1 MHPIGWVFCGVS
13 ADGEKIVSL
22 KIATKTTV
30 WFLILAGAVLLF
42 DFIATMHG
50 LLFVAAITAVISGW
64 LLLYQ
69 IVAGI
74 ELRRPMVRPVVV
86 EAKRHRV
93 RARGSWRRK
102 PQPVSDVPEYIDSCP
117 TTCLPVPSYA
127 PQPGGPAQ
135 WSPTP
140 QIAKGAQPKATP
152 SMHAIAEAATTGGG
166 PVKADAISVLCNL
179 GYTKSDARRS
189 VAMVQIENPHAELD
203 ELVRNALALLVSPLV
218 VNQSAAVN

>member
-1 MHPIGWVFCGVS
+1 M
-13 ADGEKIVSL
+13 SL

-74 ELRRPMVRPVVV
+74 ELRRPMVRPVVFTI
-86 EAKRHRV
+86 KK
-93 RARGSWRRK
+93 SRR
-102 PQPVSDVPEYIDSCP
+102 P
-117 TTCLPVPSYA
+117 TPSM
-127 PQPGGPAQ
+127 
-135 WSPTP
+135 P
-140 QIAKGAQPKATP
+140 QIATATQPATVEKP
-152 SMHAIAEAATTGGG
+152 STHSIAPA

>member
-1 MHPIGWVFCGVS
+1 MHPIEWVFCGVS

-74 ELRRPMVRPVVV
+74 ELRRGLLRPMVVIAKKNRPAWRRPGSSSEPVRPVP
-86 EAKRHRV
+86 H
-93 RARGSWRRK
+93 
-102 PQPVSDVPEYIDSCP
+102 
-117 TTCLPVPSYA
+117 
-127 PQPGGPAQ
+127 
-135 WSPTP
+135 TP
-140 QIAKGAQPKATP
+140 QIATATQPAVVEKP
-152 SMHAIAEAATTGGG
+152 STHSIAPA